1 MTLFSVPAGGTG
13 VVVVEIS
20 AMGPAVVRVG
30 VETGFPG
37 FVYCF
42 YTVLGVGGDFD
53 QGIA

>member
-1 MTLFSVPAGGTG
+1 MTLFSVPAGGNG
-13 VVVVEIS
+13 VNFVEMS

-37 FVYCF
+37 FVFCF
-42 YTVLGVGGDFD
+42 YTALGVGGDFD